1 MATPSVTYT
10 FAPHTLIKA
19 SEANT
24 NFQDIIDFL
33 TNEVIQKDASTAFT
47 VTPSGPAVDPTTDNQ
62 FARKKYVDDKV
73 DAVVDGINFQTEIRG
88 RVLGKR
94 VASSLSSQSSR
105 QVTVPMPGVTSNWFC
120 VAQVMASGSA
130 NSLGATV
137 VSHNA
142 GNVIVDV
149 WTRSGNPATA
159 SFNIEVI
166 AINGNQLEA

>member
-1 MATPSVTYT
+1 MATPAVTYT
-10 FAPHTLIKA
+10 FAANTLIKA

-47 VTPSGPAVDPTTDNQ
+47 VIPSGPASNPTGDNQ
-62 FARKKYVDDKV
+62 FTRKKYVDDKV
-73 DAVVDGINFQTEIRG
+73 AAINFETEIRG

-105 QVTVPMPGVTSNWFC
+105 QVTVSMPGVTSNWFC
-120 VAQVMASGSA
+120 VAQIMASGAA

-142 GNVIVDV
+142 GSVIVDV